1 LEIVAAAPSSTGF
14 RRDRAARDGAVVGGL
29 ACLAGL
35 VATAGAARAIGHPSG
50 SPLIA
55 PGDWRPTWWV
65 GIIVAFVGW
74 VAAVTLLARS
84 SINERAALSLAVLI
98 QITPLATPVLL
109 SGDVFGYVSYGHAH
123 DPYHDFGHLSD
134 AYGPLWTALCRVAVH
149 LGGSTYLFR
158 VLALCSVLATTVMA
172 SRLAARKTLAIA
184 FLGWNPLVAIHFSG
198 AGHIGSVF
206 VKWVTAPLYVL
217 WAIDARR
224 RRHSIGLAGALVA
237 CLAILGL
244 SYGLFGSNWLH
255 AFSLLSWQEH
265 QFFSFGMVPWLR
277 DLGLRTGTA
286 ITISN
291 VAELAAFAAFAFQAW
306 RHRVRLGFAAGTL
319 MILSPK
325 FQPSYLIWC
334 IALAAVDDEDRWGKL
349 LAVVMTGVLLSDAL
363 SPVLNA

>member
-1 LEIVAAAPSSTGF
+1 VAA
-14 RRDRAARDGAVVGGL
+14 
-29 ACLAGL
+29 
-35 VATAGAARAIGHPSG
+35 AGAARAIGHPSG

-198 AGHIGSVF
+198 AGHLDAFMMVLAVAGIALARSGRPQLAGAAWIGSVF